1 MREYR
6 KWIAAGVLLLFAVLS
21 IILGLQCRRY
31 ARMLLSQ
38 QAAERWQGDSEM
50 RFAQISCFRPVGQ
63 EVGLTELDAF
73 RAGLDGALSE
83 ASLETTEDLRLWTD
97 AYSTL
102 TTLRVQGT
110 KTTIETDAY
119 AVGGEFFFFHPMT
132 LLSGSYFAESD
143 LARDRVVLTRELAWA
158 LFGAV
163 DVAGMEVVIDSTPYL
178 VAGVVDPD
186 SDPAS
191 TAARAGGLALYL
203 PYDRIY
209 AYTDRAISC
218 YELVLADPIS
228 DFAKNVVETRF
239 PALGEVLENS
249 RRYELGQIWTLL
261 SDYGQRSMNVS
272 GVLYPTWENAAR
284 YTEDMMALFLV
295 LTMLTAL
302 LPVGALVF
310 LVVVVLRRLK
320 TRGKRVA
327 NRLRD
332 RFI

>member
-1 MREYR
+1 MRDSR
-6 KWIAAGVLLLFAVLS
+6 KWIAAGVILLAAILS
-21 IILGLQCRRY
+21 IILGLRCRSY

-38 QAAERWQGDSEM
+38 QAAERWQGDSDM

-63 EVGLTELDAF
+63 EVGLSQIESF

-83 ASLETTEDLRLWTD
+83 VSLETTETLRLWTD
-97 AYSTL
+97 AYSAL

-110 KTTIETDAY
+110 KTTIETDAF
-119 AVGGEFFFFHPMT
+119 AVGGDFFFFHPMT
-132 LLSGSYFAESD
+132 LLSGSYLSESD

-163 DVAGMEVVIDSTPYL
+163 DVAGMEIVIDGAPYL

-203 PYDRIY
+203 HYDQAYEY
-209 AYTDRAISC
+209 AEKSISC

-239 PALGEVLENS
+239 PELGEVLENS

-261 SDYGQRSMNVS
+261 TDYGRRSMNVS
-272 GVLYPTWENAAR
+272 GILYPTWENAAR

-295 LTMLTAL
+295 LTLLTAL
-302 LPVGALVF
+302 LPVGVLIALAVIA
-310 LVVVVLRRLK
+310 VRNLK
-320 TRGKRVA
+320 ARGKRVA

-332 RFI
+332 RFL